1 MNRYVNLSGSSGV
14 VAYQMHEDS
23 ILVQFSDRMKYLYT
37 NASAGILNVAEMKRR
52 ARAGRGLSRYISAR
66 CRSLY
71 AWKGR

>member
-1 MNRYVNLSGSSGV
+1 MNRCMNLSGSSGV
-14 VAYQMHEDS
+14 VAYQMNGDS

-52 ARAGRGLSRYISAR
+52 ARAGSGLSTYIHSC

-71 AWKGR
+71 AWKGY